1 MNNFEQLSHIVVV
14 FDGMAKKD
22 QGEMESKHATNST
35 KSPEMQM
42 LREGWCLPWR
52 SSIERRRVGLLA
64 R

>member
-35 KSPEMQM
+35 KFPEMQM
-42 LREGWCLPWR
+42 LREYRDFG
-52 SSIERRRVGLLA
+52 
-64 R
+64 